1 SRPSV
6 TLGITKPPEEFPNNT
21 TGPLVRCARNDAIYG
36 ASIETPRNRLVGAR
50 TVKSSLWR
58 GDVTAF
64 QLEASAHAP
73 WTRTIVGLGMFL
85 PYRVVRSRRPRSA
98 EPRPDTC
105 AASHELLRAVRT
117 GESGTLVLR
126 GEARI
131 DKSALLD
138 YAAAHA
144 EGCEVVRAT
153 GVESEMELPFAT
165 LHHPCLPLLERVDR
179 LPAPQAAALR
189 TAFGL
194 SSGVG
199 V

>member
-1 SRPSV
+1 
-6 TLGITKPPEEFPNNT
+6 
-21 TGPLVRCARNDAIYG
+21 
-36 ASIETPRNRLVGAR
+36 
-50 TVKSSLWR
+50 
-58 GDVTAF
+58 
-64 QLEASAHAP
+64 
-73 WTRTIVGLGMFL
+73 
-85 PYRVVRSRRPRSA
+85 
-98 EPRPDTC
+98 
-105 AASHELLRAVRT
+105 LLRAVRT

-165 LHHPCLPLLERVDR
+165 LHQPCLPLLERVDR

-189 TAFGL
+189 TAIGL
-194 SSGVG
+194 SSEVG
-199 V
+199 VNDGRKIDAMKERGLRSSWVPGGCSGVLMSQ